1 MHSGYFEGIASLV
14 YLTAAIRGMRAV
26 VVICSTGAKMHFAN
40 ACLTTRKQV
49 RASQNRSTIPHSQLE
64 TSLVHSTTTESLK
77 RIIQIL
83 EFDAFA
89 YQES

>member
-26 VVICSTGAKMHFAN
+26 VVISSTGAKRHFAN
-40 ACLTTRKQV
+40 ACLTTRKQAHV
-49 RASQNRSTIPHSQLE
+49 SQNRFTIPHSQLE
-64 TSLVHSTTTESLK
+64 TSLVHSTTTQSLK

-83 EFDAFA
+83 EFEAFA